1 MRAVAREK
9 VAADDPRP
17 VCYNHPVTSA
27 FPSSIDPTDEQ
38 ILAGTLCFMLCQNVL
53 RLIRIFGFLTR
64 RLALVACVGLLPIG
78 CAPQAAK
85 PGAEAKSSDGGKA
98 DEELARQT
106 PAEPEV
112 KEEWDVYYIQGV
124 RVGYARTS
132 WREVD
137 DEGRKVVRYE
147 GESQLSVKRF
157 GQATELGFEISTL
170 ETPEGQLLS
179 LTSTT
184 RMGEQPTTLSGFVDR
199 NKLFLQTTVANKTS
213 ESQIDWPAD
222 ARGYFAL
229 EQELS
234 RRPMQPG
241 EQRRFQSLMPMAN
254 ELGTIELNAV
264 DYEVTELLTGSYEL
278 LRIES
283 TIHQSA
289 SKLEETVWTDRSGA
303 VLKTYSPLMQMSSY
317 RTTKAVA
324 LEKPEGLFDLG
335 DASTVKL
342 AKPLDNPH
350 GSKWARYRVELTDGD
365 PASLFESAPGQR
377 VKSTGPNT
385 AEITVEALRPDTP
398 LAEEELTAISPPSD
412 ADREPNRFIQSDDPK
427 IVAMAREAA
436 GDEQDPWKVATA
448 LERYVH
454 DAIEEKNYSTA
465 FASASEVALAREGDC
480 TEHAVLLAAMARA
493 LKIPARVAIGL
504 VYAPSEQGFAFH
516 LWTEVYID
524 RRWLPL
530 DGTLGR
536 GGIGAAHLKL
546 ADSSLAG
553 DNAYASFLPVAQV
566 LGRLKI
572 EVLEID

>member
-1 MRAVAREK
+1 MPFEFANFARF
-9 VAADDPRP
+9 VSR
-17 VCYNHPVTSA
+17 
-27 FPSSIDPTDEQ
+27 
-38 ILAGTLCFMLCQNVL
+38 LAGRIVL
-53 RLIRIFGFLTR
+53 
-64 RLALVACVGLLPIG
+64 AACIGLPPAIG
-78 CAPQAAK
+78 CAPQAVQ
-85 PGAEAKSSDGGKA
+85 PGAEAKSSEGGKA
-98 DEELARQT
+98 AEKLARQT
-106 PAEPEV
+106 PAEPEA

-137 DEGRKVVRYE
+137 DEGRKLVRYE
-147 GESQLSVKRF
+147 GESRLSVKRF
-157 GQATELGFEISTL
+157 GQATDLGFEISTL

-184 RMGEQPTTLSGFVDR
+184 EMGEQPTTLSGFVDG
-199 NKLFLQTTVANKTS
+199 NKLYLQTTVANKTT
-213 ESQIDWPAD
+213 ESQIDWPAE

-234 RRPMQPG
+234 RQPMQPG
-241 EQRRFQSLMPMAN
+241 ERRRFQSLMPMAN
-254 ELGTIELNAV
+254 SLGVVELNAA
-264 DYEVTELLTGSYEL
+264 DYEVTELLAGSYEL

-283 TIHQSA
+283 TIDQQGG
-289 SKLEETVWTDRSGA
+289 KLEETLWVDRSGA

-342 AKPLDNPH
+342 AKPLENPH
-350 GSKWARYRVELTDGD
+350 GSKRARYRVELTEGD
-365 PASLFESAPGQR
+365 PASLFESAAGQR
-377 VKSTGPNT
+377 VKSTGPHT

-398 LAEEELTAISPPSD
+398 LAAAELAAISPPAD

-436 GDEQDPWKVATA
+436 GEEQDPWKVATA

-454 DAIEEKNYSTA
+454 DAVEEKNYSTA
-465 FASASEVALAREGDC
+465 FASASEVAESREGDC

-504 VYAPSEQGFAFH
+504 VYAPSEQSFAFH

-524 RRWLPL
+524 RRWIPL

-553 DNAYASFLPVAQV
+553 DNAYASFLPVAQA